1 MKRTL
6 FICLTTI
13 ALLMTSL
20 SANAE
25 VKYFKK
31 YADDKEITYVYISK
45 FMLNMARTMG
55 GKDFNDKNF
64 GAIMKKLN
72 SLQIVSSET
81 KAARARLKKDIR
93 TYVAQENYNLLM
105 ETNDDGSKVTIH
117 HKEGKQSSIII
128 MVTDE
133 DNETTAMIFTGAF
146 TTKDLEALA
155 KNYK

>member
-55 GKDFNDKNF
+55 GKDFNGKNLS
-64 GAIMKKLN
+64 AIMKKLN

-93 TYVAQENYNLLM
+93 TYMAQENYNLLM
-105 ETNDDGSKVTIH
+105 ETNNDGSKVTIH